1 MTTVQNNR
9 QVKKISTSDK
19 LQILE
24 NRIRT
29 MKKWNRVKA
38 NVVKNSWR
46 NKMAKMS
53 ERCMIEKNK
62 YLKQIQELKSILDTQ
77 KMKYETVL
85 DNIFTPTQ
93 KSMLLNRKSKTH
105 YTNLDISKALS
116 LKFISQKAYEHV
128 RDVWKLPL
136 PSLRTLQM

>member
-1 MTTVQNNR
+1 
-9 QVKKISTSDK
+9 
-19 LQILE
+19 
-24 NRIRT
+24 
-29 MKKWNRVKA
+29 
-38 NVVKNSWR
+38 
-46 NKMAKMS
+46 MAKMS